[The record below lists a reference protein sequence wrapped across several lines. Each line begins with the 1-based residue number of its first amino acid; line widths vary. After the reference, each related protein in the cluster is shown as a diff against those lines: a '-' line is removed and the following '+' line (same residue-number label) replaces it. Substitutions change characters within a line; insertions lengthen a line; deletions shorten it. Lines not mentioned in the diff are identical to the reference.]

1 MISDSEKLDV
11 ENAITKAENKTSA
24 EIVAVI
30 ARASSAYTYVP
41 YLWSAIIALAV
52 PWPLIYRT
60 WMPVQ
65 DIYLIQVGVFVALT
79 LFLQYPDLRFALVP
93 QSIKQ
98 KRAHQLA
105 MQQFF
110 AQDIYTTAGHTGVL
124 LFVSVAERY
133 AEIVVD
139 TGVHQVVPDGEWKS
153 IVDELTAEIGHGR
166 PAKGLIHAIERIG
179 EHLAAHF
186 PPDAAKEN
194 ILPNHLVMLDDDS
207 VPYAR
212 R

>member
-1 MISDSEKLDV
+1 LVGSGNVISDAEKLDV

-30 ARASSAYTYVP
+30 ARASDGYHYIP
-41 YLWSAIIALAV
+41 YLWAALIALAV

-65 DIYLIQVGVFVALT
+65 DIYLIQIGVFVALA
-79 LFLQYPDLRFALVP
+79 LILHYPDFRFALVP
-93 QSIKQ
+93 RSVM
-98 KRAHQLA
+98 RSHAHQRA
-105 MQQFF
+105 MQQFV

-139 TGVHQVVPDGEWKS
+139 YAVHQQVPDEEWKS
-153 IVDELTAEIGHGR
+153 IIDELTADIGRGL
-166 PAKGLIHAIERIG
+166 PAKGLIKAIGRIG

-186 PPDAAKEN
+186 PPSAAKEN
-194 ILPNHLVMLDDDS
+194 LLPNHLVMLD
-207 VPYAR
+207 AE
-212 R
+212 